1 MKMKKSKMVK
11 MIGKIIIGVLEVGVI
26 VGIIALIENLVQWL
40 CADTG
45 RYLLGLIIGI
55 YAIYKMLKKELG

>member
-1 MKMKKSKMVK
+1 MKRSKMVK
-11 MIGKIIIGVLEVGVI
+11 IIGKIIIGALEVGVI
-26 VGIIALIENLVQWL
+26 AGIIALIENLVQWL

>member
-1 MKMKKSKMVK
+1 MKKNKIVMI
-11 MIGKIIIGVLEVGVI
+11 IGKIIIGVLEAGVI
-26 VGIIALIENLVQWL
+26 IGIIALIENLVQWL

-55 YAIYKMLKKELG
+55 YVIYKMLKKELG

>member
-1 MKMKKSKMVK
+1 MKKNKIVTI
-11 MIGKIIIGVLEVGVI
+11 IGEIIIGVLEAGVI
-26 VGIIALIENLVQWL
+26 VGTIALIENLVQWL

-45 RYLLGLIIGI
+45 RYLLGLIIGV

>member
-1 MKMKKSKMVK
+1 MKRSKMVK
-11 MIGKIIIGVLEVGVI
+11 IIGKIIIGVLEAGVI
-26 VGIIALIENLVQWL
+26 IGIIALIENLVQWL

>member
-1 MKMKKSKMVK
+1 MKMKKSKMAK
-11 MIGKIIIGVLEVGVI
+11 IIGKIIIGVLGAGVI

-40 CADTG
+40 CADAG
-45 RYLLGLIIGI
+45 RYLLGLIIGV